1 MNHMIAKNFKRLLEK
16 LCCYGLSM
24 YYVLH
29 KSDDHVYFGN
39 VSFDKGHLV
48 VHDTGILADISPAL
62 FEPVWHG
69 GLIGMI
75 CHSDKHNWDSLTF
88 YGLEHCDTKPN
99 LDSTRGNNLIAAENE
114 YGDCLIDFQGS
125 IYRGFDLLLENS
137 FLPVVLMKPIKS
149 KNNEIGLM
157 VADLRTAPMKI
168 KILLKLND
176 MVTQSIQMTKTMK
189 VDDVDMS
196 TEEFKKY
203 FNTYDT

>member
-1 MNHMIAKNFKRLLEK
+1 MIAKNFKLLLEK
-16 LCCYGLSM
+16 LCLFGLGK

-29 KSDDHVYFGN
+29 KVDNHVYFGN

-48 VHDTGILADISPAL
+48 VHDTDVLADMSPAL

-75 CHSDKHNWDSLTF
+75 CHSDEHDWDSLTF
-88 YGLEHCDTKPN
+88 YGLEHCDNKPD

-114 YGDCLIDFQGS
+114 YGDCLIDFKGS
-125 IYRGFDLLLENS
+125 IYRGFNLLLENS
-137 FLPVVLMKPIKS
+137 FLPVILMRPIKS

-168 KILLKLND
+168 KTLLKLND
-176 MVTQSIQMTKTMK
+176 MVTQSIQMTKVMK

-196 TEEFKKY
+196 ADEFHKY
-203 FNTYDT
+203 FDQYDS

>member
-1 MNHMIAKNFKRLLEK
+1 MIAKNFKLLLEK
-16 LCCYGLSM
+16 LCCYGLSK

-29 KSDDHVYFGN
+29 KSNNHVYLGN

-48 VHDTGILADISPAL
+48 VNDTDILGDISPAL
-62 FEPVWHG
+62 FEPVWNS

-88 YGLEHCDTKPN
+88 YGLEHCETKPD

-114 YGDCLIDFQGS
+114 YGDSLINFKGS
-125 IYRGFDLLLENS
+125 VYRGFDLLLENS
-137 FLPVVLMKPIKS
+137 FLPVVLMMPIKS

-157 VADLRTAPMKI
+157 VADLRTAPLKI

-176 MVTQSIQMTKTMK
+176 MVTQSIQMSKVMK

-196 TEEFKKY
+196 ADEFQKH
-203 FNTYDT
+203 FNQYDS